1 MIHGNLGGIL
11 YFYFWYYNKN
21 KLANVLSMK
30 KVCPSLFVSLVEQ
43 TNDAVFILRVEA
55 EKRRFIIEYVN
66 AAYLRKFSHTAEELI
81 GKDLK
86 EILNAEKYE
95 LVSKQLFSCVN
106 CKSPFSYEE
115 TIVLDNETLFSLS
128 EAFPILDSNQEV
140 THLIGLSKDITE
152 LKRQQTLLYESENTL
167 QAIINSSD
175 NITLVIDPGL
185 RIIYANTAAQHHA
198 RRLLG
203 KPYEVGDLIMNY
215 LTLEQQ
221 KTAAMH
227 FDDILLSNAK
237 NYAFEHHFT
246 YPDGE
251 KVWLLRKYYSAS
263 DARGNYLGIVVNS
276 VNITQR
282 KKNEL
287 EIQKHTEALREIAKI
302 QSHEIRRPVANIIGL
317 TEMINTHKPHE
328 LEEIVAHL
336 HKSAL
341 ELDEVIKQVI
351 TKTYNFNI

>member
-1 MIHGNLGGIL
+1 MEIWESSCI
-11 YFYFWYYNKN
+11 FIFSTIIKN

-106 CKSPFSYEE
+106 CKSPLSYEE
-115 TIVLDNETLFSLS
+115 TIALNNETLFSLS
-128 EAFPILDSNQEV
+128 EAFPILDDNQEV
-140 THLIGLSKDITE
+140 THLIGLSKDVTA
-152 LKRQQTLLYESENTL
+152 LKRQQALLYESENTL

-175 NITLVIDPGL
+175 YITLFIDPGF

-203 KPYEVGDLIMNY
+203 KPYQVGDLIMNY
-215 LTLEQQ
+215 LTPEQQ

-227 FDDILLSNAK
+227 FDDILLSKTK
-237 NYAFEHHFT
+237 NHVFEYHFT

-251 KVWLLRKYYSAS
+251 KAWLLRKYYSAS
-263 DARGNYLGIVVNS
+263 DAHGNYLGVVINS

-287 EIQKHTEALREIAKI
+287 EIQKHAEALREIAKI

-317 TEMINTHKPHE
+317 TEMINTHKPQE

-351 TKTYNFNI
+351 TKTYNFNV